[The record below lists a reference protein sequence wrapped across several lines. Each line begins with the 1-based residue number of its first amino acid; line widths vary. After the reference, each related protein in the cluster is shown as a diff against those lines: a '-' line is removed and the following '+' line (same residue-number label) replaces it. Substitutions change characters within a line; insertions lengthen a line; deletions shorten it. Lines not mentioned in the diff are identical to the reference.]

1 MTRDMKK
8 VFLDIPNSYKPSEK
22 APIDFYLAE
31 TISLL
36 NKKGYKTD
44 FCCSGHTN
52 QKHSKIWNSKIS
64 DFVEGT
70 EAYILFKELYDIPG
84 QEILHGCSRI
94 SAISCGTLIGIKK
107 ACRKLYRIAQKL
119 PNINSLSEGIEL

>member
-8 VFLDIPNSYKPSEK
+8 VFLGIPNSYKPSEK

-52 QKHSKIWNSKIS
+52 QKHCEVWDSKVS

-70 EAYILFKELYDIPG
+70 EAYILFKELYNIPG

-94 SAISCGTLIGIKK
+94 SAISCGTLMGIKK
-107 ACRKLYRIAQKL
+107 ACRKLYKFAQRL